1 MDLIDVSP
9 ALSMSSLARAMAE
22 RLVLVSSFQRY
33 ESGAP
38 QTDRF
43 TDQREEHLSQESSG
57 SLPKVDSTTMPSIQL
72 MSFLA
77 ASM

>member
-1 MDLIDVSP
+1 MIDVSP

-22 RLVLVSSFQRY
+22 QLVLVSSFQQRY
-33 ESGAP
+33 ESAAP

-43 TDQREEHLSQESSG
+43 TYQHKEHLSQESSG
-57 SLPKVDSTTMPSIQL
+57 SLEQVDSTTMPSIQL

-77 ASM
+77 AAM